1 MDMNQ
6 SVAETVTEQL
16 CRSSVAVHVMLLVS
30 SAAIIALL
38 KTASKISEPPCNK
51 GGVIPWLAGRKP
63 SWNLLAEN
71 IAEHKKRLELTDSDT
86 GLTWL
91 LKACLSG
98 RTDMVKLLLANGA
111 NPQAL
116 SRDKDSTLILATF
129 ASCHQK
135 CSNNEIIEMLANTGV
150 NMNHVNKKGYSA
162 LSIAAAN
169 GNMPLVTTLM
179 HYGGDPSIP
188 DNNGTLPANL
198 ASSFGH
204 YDVAELLHQ

>member
-38 KTASKISEPPCNK
+38 KTASKIS
-51 GGVIPWLAGRKP
+51 RKP